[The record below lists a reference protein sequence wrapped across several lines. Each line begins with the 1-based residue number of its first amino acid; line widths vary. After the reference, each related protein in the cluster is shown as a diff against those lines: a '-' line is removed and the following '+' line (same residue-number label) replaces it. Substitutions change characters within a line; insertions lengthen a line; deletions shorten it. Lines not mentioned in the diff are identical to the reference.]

1 MYLADLTQMDS
12 PTATLITIL
21 HERLE
26 SLRDAGDLQEALHT
40 ASAAVEK
47 TQQTLGSDIDSID
60 AFASALEIRGDIL
73 RELNKPE
80 AAREDYRQALD
91 QLDSRPDRLDQIGRL
106 HASLGA
112 AHDTLGNTPSA
123 EEHWRVAISYFER
136 HDPPLLLDV
145 AALSNNLGFLAKAA
159 KDHDAAESYFLKALE
174 ILHEQLGKEHEQT
187 AAVSNN
193 LGALYLA
200 AKFYEQA
207 REMHM
212 MALET
217 RRGLFGEEHPDTAQ
231 SHNNLALAM
240 LETGDRSWARRHF
253 EKALAGFEALGPDY
267 ITDLEAVASNYCDFL
282 REEGESAQAD
292 RIAERVQAAPGSS
305 RG

>member
-1 MYLADLTQMDS
+1 MTLADLTQMDS

-21 HERLE
+21 RERLE
-26 SLRDAGDLQEALHT
+26 HLRDAGDLQEALHA
-40 ASAAVEK
+40 ASATVEK

-60 AFASALEIRGDIL
+60 AFATALEIRGDIL

-80 AAREDYRQALD
+80 AAREDYRQAID

-106 HASLGA
+106 HAGLGA
-112 AHDTLGNTPSA
+112 AHDALGETA
-123 EEHWRVAISYFER
+123 RTEAHWREAISYFER
-136 HDPPLLLDV
+136 HEPPLLLDV

-159 KDHDAAESYFLKALE
+159 QNLDAAESYFLKALE
-174 ILHEQLGKEHEQT
+174 ILHAQLGIEHEET

-200 AKFYEQA
+200 AKYYEQA

-217 RRGLFGEEHPDTAQ
+217 RRNLFGEEHPDTAQ

-253 EKALAGFEALGPDY
+253 EKALTGFEALGSNY
-267 ITDLEAVASNYCDFL
+267 ANDLEAVASNYCDFL
-282 REEGESAQAD
+282 REEGEATQAD
-292 RIAERVQAAPGSS
+292 RITERVQAVLGSN